1 MLAVLIGLAG
11 IPMMAQQDIGCE
23 YFIGSDPGLGKAI
36 HVNATIDGEGNMRF
50 SIPDTQLSD
59 GYNLV
64 GIRTYHK
71 TENGCYFSPTVL
83 SYTIKATSDQVN
95 RIEYF
100 WDEDPGFGK
109 GTVMEYV
116 AGEEVTVSKKIP
128 TEGLAPGYHKLG
140 IRAAGVE
147 GWGPTVI
154 YDVVVSGPDQ
164 AVNRIEYFWDED
176 PGIGM
181 GKVMEYE
188 AGEEVTVKKKIPTE
202 GLTPGNHKLGIRAA
216 GISGWGPTVL
226 YDVVVSG
233 PDEAVNRVEYFWDE
247 DPGFGKGIKMECAE
261 GDETT
266 VIQKVSTEGLAPG
279 YHQLGIR
286 AAGINGW
293 GPTLL
298 SNVLVSKNGLINN
311 VEYFWDKDPGFGM
324 GTPLAITPGEEID
337 LEADIPTDGLTPGN
351 HKLGVRTRGESGW
364 SPTTWHEVILR
375 ENAEI
380 ECAEYFWGTDPGY
393 GKGTPIA
400 ITRGE
405 EVTLDDFEIPTDEN
419 VHGDAVL
426 GIRFFGAAG
435 WSPTLSYIV
444 AVDAEGNYTLDTEKE
459 TNFEERNFQDLAAML
474 DDFSSRGIG
483 GDVTINAANSGT
495 TYALD
500 MTVEGQ
506 QEKLTA
512 MADDLEQGD
521 LWMTFTAAEGS
532 NNTLSITTSIATK
545 EDIANVI
552 RFFSRTYLNN
562 IKLLINGVEFNFNA
576 LKSKGEVICSGEE
589 TAGVAVSS
597 ISTALTAT
605 WTAQPGEN
613 STLSGYAES
622 GSGDLVP
629 GVITNTGTKA
639 DSLVYVIS
647 FADAMGNEVLT
658 TGYKIKVYSKLAG
671 RQFTGMSPAAGASL
685 DPVTAT
691 LKWGAISDATGGY
704 ELTVESRED
713 NDETGATLS
722 TETLQMTTNSHAIT
736 LKEGYVYT
744 WRVKAKG
751 YCDETVSGDMTFT
764 ARRLADLTVTEVT
777 VPEYAEAGNTITV
790 KATISNIGGGS
801 TVKTSWT
808 DKLYY
813 TIDSEDF
820 ATAVAAQS
828 LTHSG
833 NIAVGESYEQTF
845 SFKVPEQDAGVLR
858 LYVVTDDGAREME
871 NDTDNNRKQSADVTL
886 KPFLVNADDLAA
898 LRKLYSDFGGEQWSG
913 TKWDVSSE
921 LIKTGNWSG
930 VTFNTEGRV
939 TAINL
944 TARGLTGTLTA
955 DNAPQFAVLTSL
967 NLSRNS
973 ISGDASMIAGE
984 GMPMLKTLDLSY
996 NKIDALTKALP
1007 SGITSL
1013 NLGYQYRI
1021 YKSNSLPYIDDMT
1034 SQALKIGGVVDV
1046 ELSSLMT
1053 YSHADKNFSYHPNFT
1068 VYSRDLAKNYGSIN
1082 YSSASGNYSFSN
1094 TGSGLVL
1101 DQDADVALVV
1111 SNGAAANMAVP
1122 ATIHY
1127 TMGDAN
1133 ISGVVDV
1140 NDVQRTLNYMFNVSG
1155 SGLMNVS
1162 AANTFSEEEATPLI
1176 NVQDIVCTVN
1186 IILDDTGAGE
1196 ARAARRAA
1204 AMSETYDNNLL
1215 MNGRTVQLQSMDDIA
1230 ALDIELAGVSSS
1242 QIRLLLNS
1250 ADFTMQS
1257 RNTAE
1262 GVHVVIFSPTGAFL
1276 PAGTTDVIKCS
1287 REVTLLSAA
1296 GSSPLAENVNVG
1308 VNLQPT
1314 SIGGIGDDNIDIAIS
1329 ADGEDLIVESGS
1341 ERGATHIII
1350 YTEAGEKV
1358 GEFSLNSLAAGVT
1371 RLHTNGV
1378 AGSRLCIVKV
1388 RSDND
1393 VKIAKVIFK
1402 PNSKQ

>member
-1 MLAVLIGLAG
+1 MLAVLMGLVG

-23 YFIGSDPGLGKAI
+23 YFIGSDPGLGNAT

-50 SIPDTQLSD
+50 SIPDSQLAD
-59 GYNLV
+59 GSNLV
-64 GIRTYHK
+64 GIRTYKK

-83 SYTIKATSDQVN
+83 SFTIKALSDVVN

-100 WDEDPGFGK
+100 WDEDPGIGK
-109 GTVMEYV
+109 GTVMEYE
-116 AGEEVTVSKKIP
+116 AGNEVTVSKKIP
-128 TEGLAPGYHKLG
+128 TEGMTPGHHQLG
-140 IRAAGVE
+140 IRAAGDY
-147 GWGPTVI
+147 GWGPTVL
-154 YDVVVSGPDQ
+154 YDVAIPAADL

-176 PGIGM
+176 PGIGK
-181 GKVMEYE
+181 GTVMEYE
-188 AGEEVTVKKKIPTE
+188 AGDEVTVSKKIPTE
-202 GLTPGNHKLGIRAA
+202 GMT
-216 GISGWGPTVL
+216 
-226 YDVVVSG
+226 
-233 PDEAVNRVEYFWDE
+233 
-247 DPGFGKGIKMECAE
+247 
-261 GDETT
+261 
-266 VIQKVSTEGLAPG
+266 PG

-286 AAGINGW
+286 AAGDYGW
-293 GPTLL
+293 GPTLVN
-298 SNVLVSKNGLINN
+298 NVLVSKNGLINN

-351 HKLGVRTRGESGW
+351 HKIGVRTRGETGW

-380 ECAEYFWGTDPGY
+380 EYAEYFWGTDPGY

-435 WSPTLSYIV
+435 WSPTLSYMIM
-444 AVDAEGNYTLDTEKE
+444 VDAEGNYTLDSTAP
-459 TNFEERNFQDLAAML
+459 TDFESRNFQSLADMMA
-474 DDFSSRGIG
+474 DFADRGIG
-483 GDVTINAANSGT
+483 GEVTITAKNSNT
-495 TYALD
+495 EYA
-500 MTVEGQ
+500 M
-506 QEKLTA
+506 
-512 MADDLEQGD
+512 DL
-521 LWMTFTAAEGS
+521 AAEGAMDKMTVMANQLEERNHWIAFTATAGS
-532 NNTLSITTSIATK
+532 ANTIAVTTADEEVETLGTVMKFFAHTTLENITLT
-545 EDIANVI
+545 
-552 RFFSRTYLNN
+552 
-562 IKLLINGVEFNFNA
+562 INGNNYVFNE
-576 LKSKGEVICSGEE
+576 LKNRREEICSGEE
-589 TAGVAVSS
+589 TTGAALSTVSDAIS
-597 ISTALTAT
+597 IA
-605 WTAQPGEN
+605 WTAVPHDNTTITGYEAQGTGDFEPG
-613 STLSGYAES
+613 TL
-622 GSGDLVP
+622 
-629 GVITNTGTKA
+629 TNNGTRL
-639 DSLVYVIS
+639 DSLAYNISLRNTAGEELYAYTYYIYVH
-647 FADAMGNEVLT
+647 
-658 TGYKIKVYSKLAG
+658 SKMSG
-671 RQFTGMSPAAGASL
+671 RTFTNMSPNAGASL
-685 DPVTAT
+685 DPTSTKLSWKAMDDCKGYVVTVT
-691 LKWGAISDATGGY
+691 SK
-704 ELTVESRED
+704 ED
-713 NDETGATLS
+713 NDEEGTTES
-722 TETLQMTTNSHAIT
+722 TVTVEQTANTYPLT

-744 WRVKAKG
+744 WNVTAKG
-751 YCDETVSGDMTFT
+751 HCDEVNSGDMTFT
-764 ARRLADLTVTEVT
+764 ARRLADLTVTEIT

-790 KATISNIGGGS
+790 KATISNIGGGP
-801 TVKTSWT
+801 TVKSSWT

-845 SFKVPEQDAGVLR
+845 RFKVPEQDAGVLR
-858 LYVVTDDGAREME
+858 LYVVTDDGAKEME

-930 VTFNTEGRV
+930 VTFDTEGRV

-944 TARGLTGTLTA
+944 TARGLTGELTA

-967 NLSRNS
+967 NLSRNTL
-973 ISGDASMIAGE
+973 SGDASMIAGE

-1007 SGITSL
+1007 SSITSL

-1021 YKSNSLPYIDDMT
+1021 YKSNSLPYIDDIT
-1034 SQALKIGGVVDV
+1034 NRALKIGGVVDV

-1082 YSSASGNYSFSN
+1082 YNSASGNYSFSN

-1101 DQDADVALVV
+1101 DQDADVVLVV

-1133 ISGVVDV
+1133 INGVVDV
-1140 NDVQRTLNYMFNVSG
+1140 NDVQRTLNYMFNTPA

-1162 AANTFSEEEATPLI
+1162 AANTFSEEETTPLI

-1186 IILDDTGAGE
+1186 IILDDTGDNMSG
-1196 ARAARRAA
+1196 AARRAA
-1204 AMSETYDNNLL
+1204 AIDVPYDNNLL
-1215 MNGRTVQLQSMDDIA
+1215 VEGRTVQLQSMDDIA
-1230 ALDIELAGVSSS
+1230 ALDIKLAGVSSS

-1287 REVTLLSAA
+1287 RAVTLLSAV

-1314 SIGGIGDDNIDIAIS
+1314 SIGGIDDDNIDIDIS
-1329 ADGEDLIVESGS
+1329 ADGEDLILESGS

>member
-1 MLAVLIGLAG
+1 MNKTCQYIRLMLAVLMGLVG

-59 GYNLV
+59 GSNLV
-64 GIRTYHK
+64 GIRTYKK
-71 TENGCYFSPTVL
+71 TENRCYYSPTVL
-83 SYTIKATSDQVN
+83 SFTIKAISDVVN

-100 WDEDPGFGK
+100 WDEDPGLGK
-109 GTVMEYV
+109 GTVMEYE

-128 TEGLAPGYHKLG
+128 TEGLAPGHHKLG
-140 IRAAGVE
+140 IRAAGIE
-147 GWGPTVI
+147 GWGPTVL
-154 YDVVVSGPDQ
+154 YDVAVSAPDQ

-176 PGIGM
+176 PGIGK
-181 GKVMEYE
+181 GTVMEYE
-188 AGEEVTVKKKIPTE
+188 AGNEVTVSKKIPTE
-202 GLTPGNHKLGIRAA
+202 GLAPGHHKLGIRAA
-216 GISGWGPTVL
+216 GV
-226 YDVVVSG
+226 
-233 PDEAVNRVEYFWDE
+233 
-247 DPGFGKGIKMECAE
+247 
-261 GDETT
+261 
-266 VIQKVSTEGLAPG
+266 
-279 YHQLGIR
+279 
-286 AAGINGW
+286 NGW
-293 GPTLL
+293 GPTLVN
-298 SNVLVSKNGLINN
+298 NVLVSKNGYINN

-351 HKLGVRTRGESGW
+351 HKLGVRTRGETGW

-375 ENAEI
+375 ENAQI
-380 ECAEYFWGTDPGY
+380 ESAEYFWGKDPGY
-393 GKGTPIA
+393 GNGTPLD
-400 ITRGE
+400 ITPGE
-405 EVTLDDFEIPTDEN
+405 EVALEDFEIPTDEN

-483 GDVTINAANSGT
+483 GDVTITAANSAT

-512 MADDLEQGD
+512 MADDLEKGD
-521 LWMTFTAAEGS
+521 LWMTFTAAKGS
-532 NNTLSITTSIATK
+532 NNILSITTSIATK

-562 IKLLINGVEFNFNA
+562 IRLLINGQEFNFNA

-589 TAGVAVSS
+589 TAGVALSS

-613 STLSGYAES
+613 STLSGYAAE

-639 DSLVYVIS
+639 DSLVYIIS

-658 TGYKIKVYSKLAG
+658 TGYKIKVYSKLEG
-671 RQFTGMSPAAGASL
+671 RRFTGMSPAAGASL
-685 DPVTAT
+685 DPVQAT
-691 LKWGAISDATGGY
+691 LKWNAFGDAIGGY
-704 ELTVESRED
+704 ELTVESKED
-713 NDETGATLS
+713 NDTEGTTLS
-722 TETLQMTTNSHAIT
+722 SEPVKLTTNSHVIT

-751 YCDETVSGDMTFT
+751 YCDEIVSGDMTFT
-764 ARRLADLTVTEVT
+764 ARRLADLTVTEVI

-790 KATISNIGGGS
+790 KAAISNIGDGS
-801 TVKTSWT
+801 TVKGSWT

-833 NIAVGESYEQTF
+833 NIAPGESYEQTF
-845 SFKVPEQDAGVLR
+845 SIKVPEQDSGVLR
-858 LYVVTDDGAREME
+858 LFVVTDDRSKEME

-886 KPFLVNADDLAA
+886 KPFLVNEADLAA
-898 LRKLYSDFGGEQWSG
+898 LRKLYSDFGGDEWNG

-955 DNAPQFAVLTSL
+955 DKAPQFAVLTSL
-967 NLSRNS
+967 NMSRNA
-973 ISGDASMIAGE
+973 ISGDASMIAGD

-996 NKIDALTKALP
+996 NKIDVVTKALP
-1007 SGITSL
+1007 ASITSL

-1021 YKSNSLPYIDDMT
+1021 YKSNNLPYIDNVT
-1034 SQALKIGGVVDV
+1034 SQALTIGGVVNV
-1046 ELSSLMT
+1046 KLSSLMT
-1053 YSHADKNFSYHPNFT
+1053 YSHADKDFSYHPNFK
-1068 VYSRDLAKNYGSIN
+1068 VYSRDLATNYGSIN

-1094 TGSGLVL
+1094 SGSGLVL
-1101 DQDADVALVV
+1101 DQDADLVLVV

-1122 ATIHY
+1122 ARIHY

-1186 IILDDTGAGE
+1186 IILDDTGDNAS
-1196 ARAARRAA
+1196 RAARRAA
-1204 AMSETYDNNLL
+1204 AMDVTYDNNLL
-1215 MNGRTVQLQSMDDIA
+1215 VEGRTVQLQSMDDIA

-1262 GVHVVIFSPTGAFL
+1262 GVHVVIFSPTGAYL

-1287 REVTLLSAA
+1287 RAVTLLSAV
-1296 GSSPLAENVNVG
+1296 GSSPLAESVNVG

-1314 SIGGIGDDNIDIAIS
+1314 SIGGIDDDIDLAIS
-1329 ADGEDLIVESGS
+1329 ADGEDLILESGS

-1350 YTEAGEKV
+1350 YTEGGEKV

-1371 RLHTNGV
+1371 KLHTNGV